1 MKVGIYSKINLIT
14 KDTINIIEITSLSD
28 GNENS
33 KELQIWSMVDETI
46 DAKFKI
52 GGTSQIN
59 QMMLDVNAEQGD
71 LNGKK
76 IINHHNANKEKRGNC
91 DCVECEQVMDPE
103 II

>member
-14 KDTINIIEITSLSD
+14 KYTINIIEITSLSD

-33 KELQIWSMVDETI
+33 KELQIQSMVDETL
-46 DAKFKI
+46 DENLNL
-52 GGTSQIN
+52 GVTSQIN

-76 IINHHNANKEKRGNC
+76 IINPHNANKEKRGNC
-91 DCVECEQVMDPE
+91 DHSR
-103 II
+103 ISIN